1 MIKVMAVL
9 KRKEGISREEFIR
22 YWRTTHIP
30 MVKTLP
36 GIRKFVCNVVVDD
49 FRQPN
54 YPAVDVYDGCSELYF
69 DSLEAAHAAFNS
81 EQGRI
86 NGEDAK
92 NFIGQ
97 RLFLATE
104 TVDVTEIDPKR

>member
-9 KRKEGISREEFIR
+9 KRKEGMTREEFIH

-49 FRQPN
+49 FEQPN
-54 YPAVDVYDGCSELYF
+54 YPAVEVYDGCSELYF
-69 DSLEAAHAAFNS
+69 DDLDAARHAFNS
-81 EQGRI
+81 EQGRK
-86 NGEDAK
+86 NGQDAL
-92 NFIGQ
+92 NFIGK

-104 TVDVTEIDPKR
+104 TIDETYLD